1 MNEHDSGTDHESSG
15 TDLVHG
21 EHFDLPAHRLRTTD
35 TDPRAAKRTERQVA
49 LFFVASALLA
59 VGAIVAFFAYPVD
72 RNITVPYLGS
82 MSGQNVIVGGLMGLS
97 ILLIGL
103 GAIHWARKL
112 MADHEIVQERH
123 EFASNYADKKA
134 ALADFWEGAEESGFA
149 SRKMIR
155 RSLLG
160 AMALF
165 PLPIIVLLRD
175 LGPLPGTYLRHTIWK
190 AGEPIVTDPQE
201 RKIRPEDIPVGGLV
215 NAMPASLTAIE
226 AQQGNSNEGVK
237 SVIVLV
243 RLRPEE
249 IVSQQGKNWDY
260 QGILAYSK
268 VCTHLGCPISLYEQ
282 RTHHLLC
289 PCHQSTFD
297 LADGGKVVFGPAKRH
312 MPQLPIT
319 IDADGYLVAAS
330 DFAEPVGPSFWE
342 RG

>member
-1 MNEHDSGTDHESSG
+1 MNEHVPDEATG

-21 EHFDLPAHRLRTTD
+21 EHFDLPAHRPRRTD
-35 TDPRAAKRTERQVA
+35 VSPRAAKRAERQVSI
-49 LFFVASALLA
+49 LFGLSAVTAIGAIAAFVAFP
-59 VGAIVAFFAYPVD
+59 ID
-72 RNITVPYLGS
+72 RNITIPYLGA
-82 MSGQNVIVGGLMGLS
+82 MSALNVVVGGLMGIS
-97 ILLIGL
+97 ILLIGI

-112 MADHEIVQERH
+112 MADHELVQERH
-123 EFASNYADKKA
+123 DFGTAYADKKA
-134 ALADFWEGAEESGFA
+134 ALADFWQGAEESGFA

-175 LGPLPGTYLRHTIWK
+175 LGPLPGTSLRHTIWK
-190 AGEPIVTDPQE
+190 SGEVIVTDPQE
-201 RKIRPEDIPVGGLV
+201 TKIRPEDIPVGGLV
-215 NAMPASLTAIE
+215 NAMPASLTAI
-226 AQQGNSNEGVK
+226 QDKQGNSNEGVK

-260 QGILAYSK
+260 QGIVAYSK

-297 LADGGKVVFGPAKRH
+297 LADSGKVVFGPAKRH

-319 IDADGYLVAAS
+319 VDADGYLVAAA